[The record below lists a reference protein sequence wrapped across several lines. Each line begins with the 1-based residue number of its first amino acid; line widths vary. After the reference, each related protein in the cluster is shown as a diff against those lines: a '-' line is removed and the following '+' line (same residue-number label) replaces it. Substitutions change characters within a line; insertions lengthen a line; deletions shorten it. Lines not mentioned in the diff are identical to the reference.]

1 MAEVIETYEIDIKI
15 ENSKKNIED
24 LSLEI
29 KNSKRTLEDHR
40 LELSRVNN
48 EYRKGNLTKEETK
61 KKIAG
66 IRDLI
71 IDETKKLQDLNREL
85 ENEKNALKDLNEA
98 KKDEVKTTDE
108 LTKSI
113 DNGNKS
119 FDNAVLSVK
128 NLKGAFKGLIGVNIA
143 GMFTKLTSNIIQ
155 STGVLD
161 KLESAW
167 KKSAVY
173 QTLFKT
179 DEKEREK
186 AAETN
191 LKNSQDELKNA
202 KDMADAYEFSL
213 LPAEEQRT
221 KLIGQQAE
229 NKKKLAN
236 VEQLLENTE
245 LTQTQRNELL
255 ASKNHYL
262 AEEQKYKTNI
272 KQLDNEIA
280 ANAEKQAKKSGGT
293 GQVPKEKDL
302 TSLQAKID
310 AAQKSM
316 DRQFLDSYE
325 KRKAA
330 AKDEYDNREKLIEE
344 AYKEGLIDEQRKK
357 EMIEQA
363 EQNRKEIVKRVDEE
377 IQENKKKLEDEEFE
391 RKRKLSEKE
400 AEEEKNAKKALL
412 NASYDAT
419 FTTLKS
425 ISDITGKENKKAFEF
440 SKGLEIAD
448 ATVSTIK
455 GAVGAFA
462 QASAAYPPPYGQII
476 GGITAGAVTAS
487 GLANI
492 AKIKAAKFDSGSS
505 ASASTPKTVN
515 INSSLPESTT
525 SKITGMQGDLALST
539 VTPNQSSGQQPAT
552 QTVLVVDDVTA
563 KQASQDRITK
573 ITSVS

>member
-1 MAEVIETYEIDIKI
+1 MAEVIETYEID
-15 ENSKKNIED
+15 
-24 LSLEI
+24 LEI
-29 KNSKRTLEDHR
+29 KKAEAKAKAFKKEAENLRKEMVKLAQAEKDDAAGMDELAKSLDASEENAKKASEELER
-40 LELSRVNN
+40 
-48 EYRKGNLTKEETK
+48 
-61 KKIAG
+61 
-66 IRDLI
+66 
-71 IDETKKLQDLNREL
+71 LNR
-85 ENEKNALKDLNEA
+85 A
-98 KKDEVKTTDE
+98 KSDGVKTTEE
-108 LTKSI
+108 LKNWTDKSNESI
-113 DNGNKS
+113 DKSNKS
-119 FDNAVLSVK
+119 FANAVLSVK
-128 NLKGAFKGLIGVNIA
+128 NLDGAFKGLIRANIA
-143 GMFTKLTSNIIQ
+143 AMFTKLVS
-155 STGVLD
+155 SVLQANGALE
-161 KLESAW
+161 KLENYW
-167 KKSAVY
+167 KNTAVY

-179 DEKEREK
+179 NEREREK
-186 AAETN
+186 AAETA

-202 KDMADAYEFSL
+202 EAMADTYEFSL

-221 KLIGQQAE
+221 KLIDQQAE

-236 VEQLLENTE
+236 VEELLKNTE
-245 LTQTQRNELL
+245 LTQTQRNELQ

-262 AEEQKYKTNI
+262 AEELKFKTNI

-316 DRQFLDSYE
+316 DRQFFDSYE

-330 AKDEYDNREKLIEE
+330 AEDEFENRKKLAEE

-357 EMIEQA
+357 EMIAQA
-363 EQNRKEIVKRVDEE
+363 EKNRKEIIKRIDEE
-377 IQENKKKLEDEEFE
+377 IQENKKKLENEELE
-391 RKRKLSEKE
+391 RKRKLSEKK
-400 AEEEKNAKKALL
+400 AEEEENAQRALL
-412 NASYDAT
+412 DASFSAT
-419 FTTLKS
+419 LSTLKA

-462 QASAAYPPPYGQII
+462 QASSAYPPPYGQII

-492 AKIKAAKFDSGSS
+492 AKIKATKYGSGSS
-505 ASASTPKTVN
+505 ASASTPKSIN
-515 INSSLPESTT
+515 INNALPESTT
-525 SKITGMQGDLALST
+525 SKINGMQGDLALST
-539 VTPNQSSGQQPAT
+539 VTPAQSSAQQQTT

-563 KQASQDRITK
+563 KQASQSKITQ

>member
-1 MAEVIETYEIDIKI
+1 MAEVIETYEIDVEIKKAQAKLDGFKKEAQNLRKEMTKLAQAAEEDTDGMNELAKSLNASE
-15 ENSKKNIED
+15 ENAKKASDELERLNRAKEDGVRTTED
-24 LSLEI
+24 L
-29 KNSKRTLEDHR
+29 KNWTD
-40 LELSRVNN
+40 
-48 EYRKGNLTKEETK
+48 KGNRSF
-61 KKIAG
+61 G
-66 IRDLI
+66 DM
-71 IDETKKLQDLNREL
+71 
-85 ENEKNALKDLNEA
+85 
-98 KKDEVKTTDE
+98 EV
-108 LTKSI
+108 
-113 DNGNKS
+113 
-119 FDNAVLSVK
+119 SVK
-128 NLKGAFKGLIGVNIA
+128 NLKGAFKGLVGVNLA
-143 GMFTKLTSNIIQ
+143 GMFTKLTSNILQ
-155 STGVLD
+155 ATGVLD

-179 DEKEREK
+179 DEKERAK
-186 AAETN
+186 AADTA
-191 LKNSQDELKNA
+191 LADSKKELENA
-202 KDMADAYEFSL
+202 QAMADTYEFSL
-213 LPAEEQRT
+213 LPAEEQRA
-221 KLIGQQAE
+221 KLIDQQAE

-236 VEQLLENTE
+236 VEKLLENTE
-245 LTQTQRNELL
+245 LTQTQRNELQ
-255 ASKNHYL
+255 ASKNRYL
-262 AEEQKYKTNI
+262 AEELKFKTNI

-280 ANAEKQAKKSGGT
+280 ANAEKQAKKSGGGT
-293 GQVPKEKDL
+293 GKAPEEKDL

-330 AKDEYDNREKLIEE
+330 AQDEYDNREKLIEE

-357 EMIEQA
+357 EMIDQA
-363 EQNRKEIVKRVDEE
+363 EENRKKVIKKVDDE

-391 RKRKLSEKE
+391 RKRKLAEKE
-400 AEEEKNAKKALL
+400 AEEEKNAQKALL
-412 NASYDAT
+412 DASYDAT

-492 AKIKAAKFDSGSS
+492 AKIKATKFDSGSS

-525 SKITGMQGDLALST
+525 SKIVGMQGDLALST
-539 VTPNQSSGQQPAT
+539 VTPTQSSGQQPAT